1 MKDCAQEVKLASF
14 LPDFARDAH
23 GNLAEQNRAVGAQK
37 GADTSKPAAA
47 ATLAQAGAVPVAA
60 TAATAAAPAEP
71 AAAIALT
78 QKYTCVACH
87 GMDSRIVGPSF
98 RDVAK
103 KYAGGADAV
112 GYLAGKIKAGGTG
125 VWGSIPM
132 PAQALGEADAKVI
145 AEWLADGAKK

>member
-1 MKDCAQEVKLASF
+1 L
-14 LPDFARDAH
+14 
-23 GNLAEQNRAVGAQK
+23 
-37 GADTSKPAAA
+37 AAA
-47 ATLAQAGAVPVAA
+47 ASGSAV
-60 TAATAAAPAEP
+60 
-71 AAAIALT
+71 AINLT

-87 GMDSRIVGPSF
+87 GMDNKIVGPSF

-132 PAQALGEADAKVI
+132 PAQALSEADAKII
-145 AEWLADGAKK
+145 AEWLTEGAKK